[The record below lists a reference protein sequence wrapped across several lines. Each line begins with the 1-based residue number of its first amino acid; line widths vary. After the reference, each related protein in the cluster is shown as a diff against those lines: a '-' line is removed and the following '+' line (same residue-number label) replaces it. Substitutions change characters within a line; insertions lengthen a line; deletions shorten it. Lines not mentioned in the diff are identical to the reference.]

1 MHRIRVKFLS
11 LLTWLVQAYSVHC
24 SQSISGDAFSIRSV
38 SLFYFKYKYIQKSI
52 NQESIS
58 YRCSAV
64 QRLRYED
71 LKAVGTCE
79 CYQKW
84 LKPLAQSF
92 PFFSRMFQENLRHVT
107 VLKKKRF
114 IAFMKISYN
123 YSQECAQCIFLKVL
137 KYTVLTTYLF
147 YILLFFRKKKHIET
161 CQGEERQTRH
171 SACPHYKG
179 TVEI

>member
-1 MHRIRVKFLS
+1 MHCIRVKFLS

-107 VLKKKRF
+107 VIKKTTFYCVYENQLQLQLGMRIVHLFESIEIYSPNYIF
-114 IAFMKISYN
+114 ILYFT
-123 YSQECAQCIFLKVL
+123 IFQKE
-137 KYTVLTTYLF
+137 KT
-147 YILLFFRKKKHIET
+147 H
-161 CQGEERQTRH
+161 
-171 SACPHYKG
+171 
-179 TVEI
+179 